1 MKWWLFLDD
10 EREPGDFFSLSG
22 EHYNI
27 ARTYW
32 DALELMR
39 MYGCPEF
46 ISFDHDLG
54 HFYTLH
60 GIPLTGLDVVKWM
73 IELDLDEDGTFIP
86 TNFKF
91 DVHSMN
97 PVGGPN
103 IKSLLDAYF
112 RAKNSSPE

>member
-1 MKWWLFLDD
+1 MFLDD

-22 EHYNI
+22 ENYKV
-27 ARTYW
+27 ARNYW
-32 DALELMR
+32 MALEFMR
-39 MYGCPEF
+39 VFGCPEF

-54 HFYTLH
+54 HKYTLH
-60 GIPLTGLDVVKWM
+60 GMPLTGLDVVKWM
-73 IELDLDEDGTFIP
+73 IEQDLDEDGTFIP
-86 TNFKF
+86 ANFKF

-103 IKSLLDAYF
+103 IKALLEAYF